1 MEFRDG
7 TTMYI
12 IHSEV
17 SLETFDQLNHLN
29 ENAVVINGI
38 DGTITLEIDES
49 ILKRR
54 LNEYF
59 QRKVTTEN
67 QIKVT
72 VADLVLK
79 FRISEIKE
87 IVLKSEA
94 YFRLK
99 FLLQEGEKE
108 PFMRFLVECGGYL
121 AMGTRPIVKI
131 SQKGYFLVMDRQALE
146 EVKKRKT
153 KADTSRRVT
162 RSMSSSNPKLY
173 KVYPRQFTD
182 AEYAN
187 RFKPFRLEK

>member
-12 IHSEV
+12 IHSEG
-17 SLETFDQLNHLN
+17 SLEKFNQLDHLN
-29 ENAVVINGI
+29 ENAIVINGI

-59 QRKVTTEN
+59 QRDFTTEN
-67 QIKVT
+67 EIKVS
-72 VADLVLK
+72 VADSVFK

-87 IVLKSEA
+87 IEHKSEA

-99 FLLQEGEKE
+99 FLLQEGEMK
-108 PFMRFLVECGGYL
+108 PFMRVLVECGGFL

-131 SQKGYFLVMDRQALE
+131 SQKGHFLVMDRQVLE

-153 KADTSRRVT
+153 KADPSRRVT

-173 KVYPRQFTD
+173 KVYPR
-182 AEYAN
+182 
-187 RFKPFRLEK
+187 

>member
-12 IHSEV
+12 IHSEG
-17 SLETFDQLNHLN
+17 SLENFNQLDHLN
-29 ENAVVINGI
+29 ENAIVINGI

-59 QRKVTTEN
+59 QRDVTTEN
-67 QIKVT
+67 EIKVS
-72 VADLVLK
+72 VADLVFK

-87 IVLKSEA
+87 IELKSEA

-99 FLLQEGEKE
+99 FLLQEGEMK
-108 PFMRFLVECGGYL
+108 PFMRVLVECGGFL

-131 SQKGYFLVMDRQALE
+131 TQKGHFLVMDRQVLE

-153 KADTSRRVT
+153 KVDPSRRVT

-173 KVYPRQFTD
+173 KVYPRQFTR

-187 RFKPFRLEK
+187 L

>member
-12 IHSEV
+12 IHSEG
-17 SLETFDQLNHLN
+17 SLENFNQLDHLN
-29 ENAVVINGI
+29 ENAIVINGI

-59 QRKVTTEN
+59 QRDVTTEN
-67 QIKVT
+67 EIKVS
-72 VADLVLK
+72 VADLVFK

-87 IVLKSEA
+87 IELKSEA

-99 FLLQEGEKE
+99 FLLQEGELK
-108 PFMRFLVECGGYL
+108 PFMRVLVECGGFL

-131 SQKGYFLVMDRQALE
+131 SQKGHFLVMDRQVLE

-153 KADTSRRVT
+153 KADPSRRVT

-173 KVYPRQFTD
+173 KVYPRQFTR

-187 RFKPFRLEK
+187 LYKPFLLEK

>member
-17 SLETFDQLNHLN
+17 SLETFDQLDHLN

-87 IVLKSEA
+87 IASGIVKPTDND
-94 YFRLK
+94 F
-99 FLLQEGEKE
+99 FLLIMTLS
-108 PFMRFLVECGGYL
+108 FTDNDFLVY
-121 AMGTRPIVKI
+121 
-131 SQKGYFLVMDRQALE
+131 
-146 EVKKRKT
+146 
-153 KADTSRRVT
+153 
-162 RSMSSSNPKLY
+162 
-173 KVYPRQFTD
+173 
-182 AEYAN
+182 
-187 RFKPFRLEK
+187 